1 MGRVE
6 GTRPPLPETGL
17 KAAYQA
23 YFLSGHYDR
32 RYPRPNLTT
41 WRRILA
47 ALTGQ
52 AHLLDFGCGSGRY
65 LLPLRPHVA
74 RAAGF
79 DISVAALALLR
90 ERAMAAG
97 WHGLAILG
105 PEADDMQAYVEREG
119 PADVVLCLFG
129 VLAHIADPV
138 ERRSALD
145 RMKAALKPGTGRLIL
160 SVPNR
165 ARRFLSEQRA
175 AGPGADGLVE
185 YQRHMGQTHLSL
197 PYQLYDPARLRRELT
212 AAGFSVISMRAESVL
227 PESWLLNHRFARWLD
242 QALTPFCPAAWGY
255 GILAEARA

>member
-6 GTRPPLPETGL
+6 GSPPPVPDTGL

-47 ALTGQ
+47 ALPEK
-52 AHLLDFGCGSGRY
+52 AHVLDFGCGNGRY

-74 RAAGF
+74 RAAGY
-79 DISVAALALLR
+79 DISPAAIALLR
-90 ERAMAAG
+90 ERATALG
-97 WHGLAILG
+97 WRDLAILG
-105 PEADDMQAYVEREG
+105 PDPNDLPAYVARSG
-119 PADVVLCLFG
+119 SVDVVLCLFG

-138 ERRSALD
+138 ERHGALGQ
-145 RMKAALKPGTGRLIL
+145 MKAALAPGDGRLIL

-165 ARRFLSEQRA
+165 ARRFRKEQRA
-175 AGPGADGLVE
+175 AGPAADGLIE
-185 YQRHMGQTHLSL
+185 YERHLGHTHLLL
-197 PYQLYDPARLRRELT
+197 PYQLYDPARLRRELA
-212 AAGFSVISMRAESVL
+212 AAGFRLTSMRAESVL
-227 PESWLLNHRFARWLD
+227 PESWLLNHRLARWVD
-242 QALTPFCPAAWGY
+242 RALTPLCPAAWGY